1 MSHTATAFLL
11 TTALTPMV
19 IGMETINCTKT
30 FFGCGGEGDFEG
42 NEKVLMA
49 MVAFEVLDKVF
60 MLRGNNKVQKYHSNY
75 SVGTFERIEKLEKLE
90 TTAYTLHECGN
101 YFAIKELESR
111 SARES
116 SVV

>member
-30 FFGCGGEGDFEG
+30 WLRGDFEG

-60 MLRGNNKVQKYHSNY
+60 KLRGNNKVQKYHSNY

-101 YFAIKELESR
+101 YFAIKKLDSR

>member
-30 FFGCGGEGDFEG
+30 FFGCGGDFEG

-49 MVAFEVLDKVF
+49 MVAFEVLYKVF

-75 SVGTFERIEKLEKLE
+75 SAGTFERIEKLEI
-90 TTAYTLHECGN
+90 TAYTLHECGN
-101 YFAIKELESR
+101 YFAIKKLESR
-111 SARES
+111 SANIL
-116 SVV
+116 

>member
-1 MSHTATAFLL
+1 
-11 TTALTPMV
+11 MV
-19 IGMETINCTKT
+19 AG
-30 FFGCGGEGDFEG
+30 GDFEG

-49 MVAFEVLDKVF
+49 MVAFEVLYKVF

-75 SVGTFERIEKLEKLE
+75 SAGTFERIVKMEI
-90 TTAYTLHECGN
+90 TAYTLHECGN

-116 SVV
+116 SDV

>member
-1 MSHTATAFLL
+1 MSHTATAILL

-19 IGMETINCTKT
+19 IGMETISCTKT
-30 FFGCGGEGDFEG
+30 FFGCGGDFEG

-60 MLRGNNKVQKYHSNY
+60 KLRGNNKVQKYHSNY
-75 SVGTFERIEKLEKLE
+75 SVGTFERIQKLEKLE

-101 YFAIKELESR
+101 YFAIKKLESR